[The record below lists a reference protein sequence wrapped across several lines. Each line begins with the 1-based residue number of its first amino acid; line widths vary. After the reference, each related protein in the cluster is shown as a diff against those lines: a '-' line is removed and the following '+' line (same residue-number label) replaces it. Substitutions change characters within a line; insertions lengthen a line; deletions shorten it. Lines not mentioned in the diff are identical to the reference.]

1 MTVEDV
7 ALVENAEKIITRKE
21 EKGLKDNKINLAI
34 KTLDNRSYQRLMSP
48 QVKEKFSSP
57 INSQEI
63 FINTQ
68 VDVS

>member
-1 MTVEDV
+1 MGDV
-7 ALVENAEKIITRKE
+7 ALVEEAEKMLSKKE
-21 EKGLKDNKINLAI
+21 EKEVKEKKVNLAI

-48 QVKEKFSSP
+48 QVKDKFSSP

-68 VDVS
+68 VDVT